1 MAIRSLFNL
10 VPWATWAWTSHARHQ
25 KDGMCS
31 RKARS
36 LDIVLYPCSVLL
48 ISPTH
53 LDKWS
58 NNAMCVWAH
67 ASNCT
72 DPRWLIT
79 ILGNSMGS
87 CFVYNDSWTA
97 HTLGHHHSM
106 CWSSSFKLHRM
117 KVVDHCFWKQHRH
130 GLQLQQYLDS
140 PGSCLGRCVCT

>member
-10 VPWATWAWTSHARHQ
+10 VPWATWAWTSQAWHQ

-31 RKARS
+31 RQARS

-67 ASNCT
+67 VSNCT

-79 ILGNSMGS
+79 ILGNSTGS
-87 CFVYNDSWTA
+87 CFVYNDTWTA
-97 HTLGHHHSM
+97 HTLGHTTTCVWAQAWNCTDWRLLITVFENSTGT
-106 CWSSSFKLHRM
+106 WKFT
-117 KVVDHCFWKQHRH
+117 CFHYSGTWTNR
-130 GLQLQQYLDS
+130 GL
-140 PGSCLGRCVCT
+140 V